1 MSGVKCTS
9 KRAKNK
15 TSAVRILTIVFMTL
29 FILSAVG
36 CGKLSYDMP
45 YAADSIFA
53 PEEHGLEVTKS
64 KATPFAANLCV
75 TDGDVLN
82 ETVSLE
88 NAGAAA
94 LFDLKNK
101 KVLCAKSVHE
111 KMYPASLTKVMTAII
126 AIENGSLDQILTAT
140 DNIKITESGAATAKL
155 KSGDTMTLDQA
166 LHILLLASANDVA
179 NLIAENVGGTIDH
192 FLEMMNEKAAA
203 LGATNTHFT
212 NAHGLTDLDHYTTA
226 YDMYLIFNE
235 AIKYDTFNQIINMN
249 SYQTTYYD
257 KNGKA
262 IQFSSSTTNRFF
274 KGQFN
279 APENVTILGGKTG
292 TTNAAGHCL
301 ILHSKDA
308 KGNSYI
314 SVVMRC
320 LNSDVLYAEMIDLL
334 EEINN

>member
-9 KRAKNK
+9 KRI
-15 TSAVRILTIVFMTL
+15 RILSL
-29 FILSAVG
+29 ILALCFLTG
-36 CGKLSYDMP
+36 CGKTSYDLA
-45 YAADSIFA
+45 YSAGGIFA
-53 PEEHGLEVTKS
+53 PTRYGVEVS
-64 KATPFAANLCV
+64 KARAVSFASSLCV
-75 TDGDVLN
+75 VQGDVLSPS
-82 ETVSLE
+82 VSTE
-88 NAGAAA
+88 MTAGAAG

-101 KVLCAKSVHE
+101 EALYARGVHE
-111 KMYPASLTKVMTAII
+111 KMYPASLTKVMTAIV
-126 AIENGSLDQILTAT
+126 ALENGSLDQVLEAT
-140 DNIKITESGAATAKL
+140 DRVKITESGAATAKL
-155 KSGDTMTLDQA
+155 KAGDSMTLDQA

-179 NLIAENVGGTIDH
+179 NLIAEGVGGTIEN
-192 FLEMMNEKAAA
+192 FIAMMNEKAAE

-212 NAHGLTDLDHYTTA
+212 NAHGLTDVDHYTTA

-235 AIKYDTFNQIINMN
+235 AIKYDVFNQIINMN

-257 KNGKA
+257 RSAKP

-274 KGQFN
+274 KGQYA

-301 ILHSKDA
+301 ILHVKDV

-314 SVVMRC
+314 AVVMRC